1 MACETERPASSMSW
15 SIEKAPVD
23 ISSSSSAA
31 AALGPIVRSAIV
43 VVLLTVDVAKGE
55 VEVDVVP
62 RLLTPSPVKVPRAEN
77 LHRVRPGVTLM

>member
-23 ISSSSSAA
+23 INSSSNAA

-43 VVLLTVDVAKGE
+43 VVLLTVDIAEGE
-55 VEVDVVP
+55 VELDVVQ
-62 RLLTPSPVKVPRAEN
+62 
-77 LHRVRPGVTLM
+77 GY